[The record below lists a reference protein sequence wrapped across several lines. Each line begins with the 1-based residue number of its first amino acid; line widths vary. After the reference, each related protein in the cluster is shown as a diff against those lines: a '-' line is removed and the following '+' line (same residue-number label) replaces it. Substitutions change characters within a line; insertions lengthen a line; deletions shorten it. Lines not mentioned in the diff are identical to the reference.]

1 MKPVRIDQDGVPLF
15 TNVQVNDYGFPE
27 HWGYQKYRIM
37 ESREGN
43 FVSDY
48 KMEQERY
55 IQKTHRY
62 NREARFKVCLLN
74 LLGER
79 GKIPD
84 MVIAMVK
91 SALDP
96 KSKDKWNDTRRILKH
111 YKQRRYY
118 DNIPIIL
125 RTLKYERLFKPIT
138 SEQVENLINDYK
150 CLATHFES
158 IKTGRRY
165 FPNIRFVVFKLL
177 ELHNINPNYPI
188 PFARTA
194 RKLKSLNELW
204 SNLCDI
210 NKNV

>member
-1 MKPVRIDQDGVPLF
+1 MKPVRIDDDGVPVF
-15 TNVQVNDYGFPE
+15 TNVQVDDYGFPE
-27 HWGYQKYRIM
+27 HWGYEKYRIM

-62 NREARFKVCLLN
+62 SREARFKVCLLN

-84 MVIAMVK
+84 MVLTMVK
-91 SALDP
+91 SALNP
-96 KSKDKWNDTRRILKH
+96 LSTDKWNDTRRILKH

-125 RTLKYERLFKPIT
+125 RMLKYERLFKPIT
-138 SEQVENLINDYK
+138 SEKFEELINDINFFIIF
-150 CLATHFES
+150 LSTILS
-158 IKTGRRY
+158 W
-165 FPNIRFVVFKLL
+165 NISGWRTWINVV
-177 ELHNINPNYPI
+177 I
-188 PFARTA
+188 A
-194 RKLKSLNELW
+194 W
-204 SNLCDI
+204 S
-210 NKNV
+210 